1 MEKQDNYRD
10 NLYLLLS
17 RIKLIRDTLTLDM
30 DPQVFLEKTMDDI
43 EFIHQIL
50 KNMLEKL
57 RENTQLIDREEL
69 FSHFSE
75 LEWQFSR
82 VLSEILNGGGNISAI
97 KNPEI
102 KEKILFYRKN
112 SLERRETSEAIGEA
126 SIDNPKEPVMSTN
139 ELNELL
145 KDL

>member
-1 MEKQDNYRD
+1 MVKQDNYRD
-10 NLYLLLS
+10 NLYLLLC

-30 DPQVFLEKTMDDI
+30 DPEIFFDITLDDI
-43 EFIHQIL
+43 EFIHKNLEYML
-50 KNMLEKL
+50 KKL
-57 RENTQLIDREEL
+57 RENGQLIDREEL

-75 LEWQFSR
+75 LEWQFSG
-82 VLSEILNGGGNISAI
+82 VLSEILNGTGGISAA

-102 KEKILFYRKN
+102 REKITFYRKN
-112 SLERRETSEAIGEA
+112 SLERRETSEAIGESA
-126 SIDNPKEPVMSTN
+126 IDSPKEPVMTAN